1 MNRLIVIADII
12 ASRDIADRAAVQRD
26 LNEAL
31 GSLNRQTDGLLSPY
45 TITLGDEFQAVLST
59 AGRVFTDMLAIR
71 AAVYPVRLRF
81 AVSIGP
87 MATPINHDQ
96 AIGMDGPVFH
106 AARERIEQLKQGDHQ
121 LALAGEFPD
130 LPQDLMHSTL
140 NLLDRHWQSWQ
151 ANRLVILHRLLRGDT
166 VATLAKSLK
175 ISEQAVYKN
184 IRQGGLD
191 DVTECIQTLTRYLD
205 AALSE

>member
-87 MATPINHDQ
+87 MATPINRSPWPRYRWITM
-96 AIGMDGPVFH
+96 AAFCGAKFFSLTMGNRFLSTCPIRRLWITGVF
-106 AARERIEQLKQGDHQ
+106 
-121 LALAGEFPD
+121 
-130 LPQDLMHSTL
+130 
-140 NLLDRHWQSWQ
+140 
-151 ANRLVILHRLLRGDT
+151 
-166 VATLAKSLK
+166 
-175 ISEQAVYKN
+175 
-184 IRQGGLD
+184 
-191 DVTECIQTLTRYLD
+191 
-205 AALSE
+205 

>member
-1 MNRLIVIADII
+1 MNRLIVIADIV
-12 ASRDIADRAAVQRD
+12 ASRKIADRAAVQRD
-26 LNEAL
+26 LKAAL
-31 GSLNRQTDGLLSPY
+31 DRLNRQTDGLLSPY

-81 AVSIGP
+81 AVSVGTL
-87 MATPINHDQ
+87 ATPINPDQ
-96 AIGMDGPVFH
+96 AIGMDGPAFY
-106 AARERIEQLKQGDHQ
+106 AARESIEQLKQGDHQ
-121 LALAGEFPD
+121 LALAGD
-130 LPQDLMHSTL
+130 LPGQPLDLMHSTL

-151 ANRLVILHRLLRGDT
+151 ANRLVILHRLLQGDT

-191 DVTECIQTLTRYLD
+191 DVTQSIQTLTRYLD
-205 AALSE
+205 AALAE

>member
-1 MNRLIVIADII
+1 MNRLIVIADIV

-26 LNEAL
+26 LKAAL
-31 GSLNRQTDGLLSPY
+31 DGLNRQTDGLLSPY

-81 AVSIGP
+81 AVSIGTL
-87 MATPINHDQ
+87 ATPINPNQ
-96 AIGMDGPVFH
+96 AIGMDGPAFH
-106 AARERIEQLKQGDHQ
+106 AARESIEQLKQGDHQ
-121 LALAGEFPD
+121 LALAGEIPGQ
-130 LPQDLMHSTL
+130 PQDLMHSTL
-140 NLLDRHWQSWQ
+140 NLLDRHWQSWL
-151 ANRLVILHRLLRGDT
+151 ANRLVILHRLLQGDT

-191 DVTECIQTLTRYLD
+191 DVTESIQTLTRYLD
-205 AALSE
+205 AALAE